1 LCCTR
6 TLEVQFLPRCHD
18 FATGL
23 SEFVHFRQEIVDPRE
38 GVGRPDTGLRPTFR
52 QEFRDSRAEWS
63 GSMMGRLLTQSRSR
77 RMAMASRILVVDD
90 EPMVRALIARA
101 LTDEGY
107 EVVAVAN
114 GRAALDAARGAEARF
129 DLIITNNYMPGLS
142 GAELVARVRKDFP
155 NLPILH
161 VDDITRRGR
170 IPPLPAD
177 VPTVY
182 KPFSIAALKAAVSG
196 LLQREQKN

>member
-1 LCCTR
+1 
-6 TLEVQFLPRCHD
+6 
-18 FATGL
+18 
-23 SEFVHFRQEIVDPRE
+23 
-38 GVGRPDTGLRPTFR
+38 
-52 QEFRDSRAEWS
+52 
-63 GSMMGRLLTQSRSR
+63 
-77 RMAMASRILVVDD
+77 MASRILVVDD

-114 GRAALDAARGAEARF
+114 GRAALDTARGADGF

-170 IPPLPAD
+170 IPPLPSD
-177 VPTVY
+177 IPTLY
-182 KPFSIAALKAAVSG
+182 KPFSIVALRAAVKD
-196 LLQREQKN
+196 LLDRRT